1 MRIVSSAVAMQSDR
15 SYYAFEETNSVS
27 VSSREGS
34 SAAILTFSTEAR
46 ELYEKSSQ
54 NRFNG
59 DSVSYPNDKKEH
71 LTRDGDNVRQRVGA
85 ETGANAG
92 VGGLSVMVPQRTS
105 TPAVSSAPSKDEMM
119 LQMLKTLIMAMRRIQ
134 MLNAKK
140 GKPVDTTQIDALQKQ
155 YERLC
160 KNAGKNSGA
169 SVGISLNQGVSM
181 VAGVTTSASGV
192 GNVSM
197 AGGLARA
204 GATQVTD
211 VSNGA
216 SNSMVWHRS
225 TVESVFVHEEEHTAY
240 SAQGMAVTADG
251 RQLGFNISVEMS
263 REFEAKYQSYTE
275 EEYVV
280 TDPLVINLGADV
292 TDVADQKFM
301 FDIDSDGDKDEISFV
316 TGGSGFLALDKNGD
330 GIINDGSELF
340 GTKSGDGFRDL
351 AAYDTDKNGWID
363 EGDAVFHDL
372 KVWTKDED
380 GEDKLI
386 SLKDADV
393 GAIYLQSNNTEFSLN
408 DAKTNEA
415 NAIIRK
421 TGVFLKESTGEVGT
435 VQHVDLVL

>member
-15 SYYAFEETNSVS
+15 SYYAFEETHSVS
-27 VSSREGS
+27 VSAREGS
-34 SAAILTFSTEAR
+34 SAAILTFSTESR

-59 DSVSYPNDKKEH
+59 DSVIYPNDKKEH
-71 LTRDGDNVRQRVGA
+71 LTRDGDNATKRVGA
-85 ETGANAG
+85 ETGANTG

-140 GKPVDTTQIDALQKQ
+140 GKTVDTTQIDALQKQ

-169 SVGISLNQGVSM
+169 
-181 VAGVTTSASGV
+181 

-197 AGGLARA
+197 AGGLVSA

-240 SAQGMAVTADG
+240 SAQGMALTADG
-251 RQLGFNISVEMS
+251 RQLGFNITVEMS

-280 TDPLVINLGADV
+280 TDPLVINLEADV
-292 TDVADQKFM
+292 TDVSDQKFM
-301 FDIDSDGDKDEISFV
+301 FDIDSDGTKDEISFV
-316 TGGSGFLALDKNGD
+316 AGGSGFLALDKNGD

-363 EGDAVFHDL
+363 EGDEVFHDL
-372 KVWTKDED
+372 AVWTKDED

-408 DAKTNEA
+408 DANTNEA

-435 VQHVDLVL
+435 VQHIDLVL